1 MQKEFRVHSDC
12 FPCFLRQTALSL
24 SQHPHDEAL
33 KMDVMKKV
41 LDDIEATDISKTP
54 AHSTTF
60 LHRKIRNLLGSD
72 PFKEVKQKY
81 NQIALSLYP
90 ELKKRVKES
99 PDPLKTASRLS
110 IAGNAIDFGIYS
122 EVNLDSEIAR
132 SLNDDLEIDDYD
144 LFLEALDKTGRILYL
159 ADNAGEIVFDRILI
173 ETLAGMGKDVTAAV
187 KKSPVINDSTRD
199 DAVEA
204 GLSAVC
210 RIIDNGSDAIGTIL
224 EWCADEFREA
234 FHKAPLIIS
243 KGQGNFETLVQM
255 DNSNIFF
262 LFQAK
267 CDVVAD
273 FIGVNRG
280 AMLFIRGGNDS

>member
-24 SQHPHDEAL
+24 SQHPHDEDL
-33 KMDVMKKV
+33 KLEIMRKV

-60 LHRKIRNLLGSD
+60 LHRRIRNLLGID
-72 PFKEVKQKY
+72 PFKEVKQEY

-90 ELKKRVKES
+90 ALKKIVKES

-122 EVNLDSEIAR
+122 EIDLDSEIAR
-132 SLNDDLEIDDYD
+132 SLNDDMEIDEYD
-144 LFLEALDKTGRILYL
+144 LFLEALDKTDRILYL
-159 ADNAGEIVFDRILI
+159 ADNAGEIVFDRILV
-173 ETLAGMGKDVTAAV
+173 ETLTEMGKDVTAAV

-199 DAVEA
+199 DAIEA
-204 GLSAVC
+204 GLNKVC

-224 EWCADEFREA
+224 EWCDDEFREA
-234 FHKAPLIIS
+234 FLSAPLIIS
-243 KGQGNFETLVQM
+243 KGQGNFETLIQM
-255 DNSNIFF
+255 GNSNIFF

-273 FIGVNRG
+273 FIGVKRG
-280 AMLFIRGGNDS
+280 AMLLIKGGK